1 MIGNDVSIVPE
12 IGDGDLCWMC
22 RADRKKKV
30 VEVDGRKKA
39 VEVLMKKKGS
49 VEKVVDKPPNVCQC
63 LAMIT

>member
-1 MIGNDVSIVPE
+1 MY
-12 IGDGDLCWMC
+12 

-49 VEKVVDKPPNVCQC
+49 MEKVVDKPSNVCQC